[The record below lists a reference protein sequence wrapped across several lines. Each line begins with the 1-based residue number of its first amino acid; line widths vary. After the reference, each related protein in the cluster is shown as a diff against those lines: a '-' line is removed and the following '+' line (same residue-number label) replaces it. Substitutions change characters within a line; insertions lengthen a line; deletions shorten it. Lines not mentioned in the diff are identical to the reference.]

1 MANFVELTFKCTNKL
16 LKFIGPLFVIVIITF
31 LIYTYLSIIKNIF
44 PFWYLY
50 FYPYESNKIFYISY
64 KSLLTIELFLALLNN
79 FLAIIIKPGNIS
91 DIRKSKYYKTHSP
104 YFSEK
109 LLFPIFPTDNSRNN
123 MSIIDIE
130 KGIKETDINKTKK
143 FYWEKCKICKEI
155 KPLRT
160 HHCSLCGSCVIKMDH
175 HCPWINNCIG
185 QNNHRYFL
193 LFLLHIFLY
202 TVLGTIISFPI
213 LISSNN
219 TINKKKVNA
228 YEKEPNMKEIKYI
241 AVLGIS
247 CIIIE
252 IFFCGWSWY
261 LALSG
266 NTTLEFWSS
275 KTGYQLFQGIDN
287 YSFGTWEKNLFY
299 IFGTTNLFKIAFI
312 PSFKKLPFS
321 GIEISK
327 FIDSDFCI
335 EGIN

>member
-1 MANFVELTFKCTNKL
+1 MANLVEFIFKCTNKTF
-16 LKFIGPLFVIVIITF
+16 KFIGPLFAIVIITF
-31 LIYTYLSIIKNIF
+31 LIYTYLSILKNIF
-44 PFWYLY
+44 PFWYMN
-50 FYPYESNKIFYISY
+50 FYPYESNKVFYILY
-64 KSLLTIELFLALLNN
+64 KSILTIELFLALLNN
-79 FLAIIIKPGNIS
+79 ILAIIIKPGSVN
-91 DIRKSKYYKTHSP
+91 DIRNSKYYKTHSP

-109 LLFPIFPTDNSRNN
+109 LLFPIFSNDNSRNN
-123 MSIIDIE
+123 ISITDIE
-130 KGIKETDINKTKK
+130 KGVNETDTNKNKK
-143 FYWEKCKICKEI
+143 IYWEKCNICKEI

-160 HHCSLCGSCVIKMDH
+160 HHCTLCGSCVIKMDH

-193 LFLLHIFLY
+193 LFLLHVFLY
-202 TVLGTIISFPI
+202 TILGAIISFPI
-213 LISSNN
+213 FFIKNK
-219 TINKKKVNA
+219 TIVKI
-228 YEKEPNMKEIKYI
+228 YEKVPNMKEIKYI
-241 AVLGIS
+241 AILGIS

-252 IFFCGWSWY
+252 IFFCGWNWY

-266 NTTLEFWSS
+266 NTTLEFWSRR
-275 KTGYQLFQGIDN
+275 TGYQLFQGIDN

-299 IFGTTNLFKIAFI
+299 IFGTKNLFKIVFI